1 MWPII
6 WKSYT
11 IATSSFV
18 LAKEY

>member
-18 LAKEY
+18 LANEY